1 MSTEEE
7 MSHLGDLEET
17 DDVLAEELSF
27 RSPDIMSVGSQ
38 TFPPGGP
45 NGILR
50 SQSFAGFSGIP
61 ERRSRCNSFLG
72 NSSIP
77 KKPQAKQKKMHN
89 LGHKN
94 SSASKE
100 PQPERVEEI
109 YSALKN
115 GLDECLEVHQ
125 TELDKLTAQLKD
137 MKRNSRLGVLYDLD
151 KQIKTIERYIRR
163 LEFHMSK
170 FDELYEAYCI
180 QRRLREGACK
190 MKQAFAVSPSS
201 RAARES
207 LSEINKSYKEYTENM
222 CTVESEMENLLG
234 EFYIKMKGLAGF
246 ARLCPGDQYEIFM
259 RYGRQRWK
267 LKGKIE
273 VNGKQSWDG
282 DEMFFVPLINSLIS
296 IKVTELKG
304 IATHILVGSVT
315 CETKDLFAAHPQAVA
330 VDINDLGTIK
340 LNLEVTWCPFDTE
353 DLTPSTGNLNKAAAL
368 QRRVSIYSQG
378 TPETPTFKDH
388 SFFSN
393 LQDDVFDSSVETI
406 EKRALSLSFDNLPNG
421 ECTPPR
427 SPRSTPS
434 SSLGYSNPE
443 ITVTPPDHQ
452 LSHLSS
458 EEPVKDIMSASSSGD
473 SASQSQDSQSIV
485 ERASDTEETFAGDKS
500 DLSACQSCLPTMDS
514 NHIYINSNVSVS
526 ILQDSEEASELK
538 PVELDTCEGNITKQL
553 VKRLT
558 STEVPSAPERLQS
571 DSSTYSEAETS
582 RSYLDGTLEESLQG
596 LLMTLEPCKDQY
608 PEYQELYHEI
618 THLEDVLKCKP
629 SVNRSRST
637 SISLTIESALE
648 SFDFL
653 NTSDFDEDDVD
664 EDGGGTVCNGGG
676 ADSVFTDTVIEK
688 TSYRSDHPE
697 ARGHLSEALT
707 EDTGV
712 GTSVASSPL
721 PLTTGNESLD
731 ITLIRHLQYCS
742 ELIKQIVTSGDGLF
756 VLRDLKK
763 KLSRQSQVI
772 KQLSDISK
780 DNMGSTN
787 SVIEVIS
794 GFHDMPSLLA
804 FWTKCSTPVHMY
816 HISADKIVKQLH
828 VTFSQMGNTESPGL
842 ADTVYRTLV
851 AHILDKTE
859 NMLSSNLSG
868 ETITVFQYY
877 DFFSSHNITDLRSYL
892 THLAKEAS
900 LEPLLETS
908 MDTGKMAALEMCT
921 VPHSPDSLNL
931 LLSENGSDVSQALD
945 LLSSAASKSKEF
957 RDKALTYYC
966 EALTQP
972 NVHLQKAACLAL
984 RCLQAQ
990 ESINILVTICQ
1001 SDNEELNKVASETL
1015 MSLGEDG
1022 RQAYEILQRAPP
1034 AGNGRPASECL
1045 ETVPLDTEDG
1055 KQAHECPRRA
1065 ATEGEDDS
1073 LGHECAEK
1081 ADLEGDGRQAHECPE
1096 EVSSVGED
1104 VMWIH
1109 EGLQNAGPKG
1119 EDGEQAHECLD
1130 KVTLEADDGKQHNEC
1145 LEETTP
1151 EVATIAERTVP
1162 ATATAL

>member
-72 NSSIP
+72 NSPIP
-77 KKPQAKQKKMHN
+77 KKPQAKQKRMHN

-170 FDELYEAYCI
+170 ADELYEAYGI

-222 CTVESEMENLLG
+222 CTVEAEMENLLG

-273 VNGKQSWDG
+273 VNGKQSWDS
-282 DEMFFVPLINSLIS
+282 DEMFFVPLIHSLIS

-421 ECTPPR
+421 ERMP
-427 SPRSTPS
+427 PRSTPS

-443 ITVTPPDHQ
+443 ITVSPPEHH
-452 LSHLSS
+452 LIHLSS
-458 EEPVKDIMSASSSGD
+458 EEPVKDITSASSSAD
-473 SASQSQDSQSIV
+473 SASQSQDSQCIV
-485 ERASDTEETFAGDKS
+485 ERASDTEETIAGDKS
-500 DLSACQSCLPTMDS
+500 DLSACQSCLPIMDS
-514 NHIYINSNVSVS
+514 NNIYITSNVSVS

-558 STEVPSAPERLQS
+558 STEIPSTPERLQS

-596 LLMTLEPCKDQY
+596 LLLTLEPCKDQY

-618 THLEDVLKCKP
+618 THLEDVLKVSECK
-629 SVNRSRST
+629 
-637 SISLTIESALE
+637 
-648 SFDFL
+648 
-653 NTSDFDEDDVD
+653 
-664 EDGGGTVCNGGG
+664 
-676 ADSVFTDTVIEK
+676 
-688 TSYRSDHPE
+688 
-697 ARGHLSEALT
+697 
-707 EDTGV
+707 
-712 GTSVASSPL
+712 
-721 PLTTGNESLD
+721 
-731 ITLIRHLQYCS
+731 
-742 ELIKQIVTSGDGLF
+742 
-756 VLRDLKK
+756 
-763 KLSRQSQVI
+763 
-772 KQLSDISK
+772 
-780 DNMGSTN
+780 
-787 SVIEVIS
+787 
-794 GFHDMPSLLA
+794 
-804 FWTKCSTPVHMY
+804 
-816 HISADKIVKQLH
+816 
-828 VTFSQMGNTESPGL
+828 
-842 ADTVYRTLV
+842 
-851 AHILDKTE
+851 
-859 NMLSSNLSG
+859 
-868 ETITVFQYY
+868 
-877 DFFSSHNITDLRSYL
+877 
-892 THLAKEAS
+892 AS
-900 LEPLLETS
+900 L
-908 MDTGKMAALEMCT
+908 
-921 VPHSPDSLNL
+921 
-931 LLSENGSDVSQALD
+931 
-945 LLSSAASKSKEF
+945 
-957 RDKALTYYC
+957 
-966 EALTQP
+966 
-972 NVHLQKAACLAL
+972 CL
-984 RCLQAQ
+984 
-990 ESINILVTICQ
+990 
-1001 SDNEELNKVASETL
+1001 
-1015 MSLGEDG
+1015 
-1022 RQAYEILQRAPP
+1022 
-1034 AGNGRPASECL
+1034 
-1045 ETVPLDTEDG
+1045 
-1055 KQAHECPRRA
+1055 
-1065 ATEGEDDS
+1065 
-1073 LGHECAEK
+1073 
-1081 ADLEGDGRQAHECPE
+1081 
-1096 EVSSVGED
+1096 
-1104 VMWIH
+1104 
-1109 EGLQNAGPKG
+1109 
-1119 EDGEQAHECLD
+1119 
-1130 KVTLEADDGKQHNEC
+1130 
-1145 LEETTP
+1145 
-1151 EVATIAERTVP
+1151 
-1162 ATATAL
+1162 

>member
-7 MSHLGDLEET
+7 INQQGDMDET
-17 DDVLAEELSF
+17 EDVLAEELSF

-72 NSSIP
+72 NSSVP
-77 KKPQAKQKKMHN
+77 KKAPAKQKKMHN

-94 SSASKE
+94 SSSKE

-115 GLDECLEVHQ
+115 GLDEYLEVHQ

-137 MKRNSRLGVLYDLD
+137 MRRNSRLGVLYDLD

-170 FDELYEAYCI
+170 VDELYEAYCI

-190 MKQAFAVSPSS
+190 MKQAFAASPSS
-201 RAARES
+201 KAARES
-207 LSEINKSYKEYTENM
+207 LSEINKSFKEYTENM

-353 DLTPSTGNLNKAAAL
+353 DLTPSTGNINKAAAL

-393 LQDDVFDSSVETI
+393 LQDDVFDSGVETI
-406 EKRALSLSFDNLPNG
+406 EKRALSLSFDDLPHG
-421 ECTPPR
+421 ECTP
-427 SPRSTPS
+427 SRSTPS

-443 ITVTPPDHQ
+443 ITVTPPEHN
-452 LSHLSS
+452 LSDLSS
-458 EEPVKDIMSASSSGD
+458 EEPVKDSMSASTSAD
-473 SASQSQDSQSIV
+473 SADQSQDSPSIV
-485 ERASDTEETFAGDKS
+485 ERASETEETSSGDKS
-500 DLSACQSCLPTMDS
+500 DLPACQSHLPTVDS
-514 NHIYINSNVSVS
+514 NMYITSNVSVS
-526 ILQDSEEASELK
+526 ILQDSEESSELK
-538 PVELDTCEGNITKQL
+538 PVELDTYEGNITKQL

-558 STEVPSAPERLQS
+558 STEIPVVSERLQS
-571 DSSTYSEAETS
+571 ECSTCSEAEAS

-596 LLMTLEPCKDQY
+596 LLLTLEPCKDQY

-629 SVNRSRST
+629 SVNRSRSS
-637 SISLTIESALE
+637 SISLTVESALE

-653 NTSDFDEDDVD
+653 NTSDFDDDDVE
-664 EDGGGTVCNGGG
+664 EDGGGMVCNGRG
-676 ADSVFTDTVIEK
+676 ADSVFTDTVVEK

-731 ITLIRHLQYCS
+731 ITLVRHLQYCS
-742 ELIKQIVTSGDGLF
+742 ELIKQIIASSQVLF
-756 VLRDLKK
+756 ALRDLKK
-763 KLSRQSQVI
+763 KLSRQSHVM

-780 DNMGSTN
+780 ENMGNTN
-787 SVIEVIS
+787 SVVEVIS

-816 HISADKIVKQLH
+816 HISADKMVKNLH
-828 VTFSQMGNTESPGL
+828 ETYSQMLNTEISGL
-842 ADTVYRTLV
+842 ADKVYRMLV

-859 NMLSSNLSG
+859 NMLSSSLSA

-877 DFFSSHNITDLRSYL
+877 DFFSSHNITDLKSYL
-892 THLAKEAS
+892 MHLAEEAS
-900 LEPLLETS
+900 AESVLQTTVEADKTIDLET
-908 MDTGKMAALEMCT
+908 CPR
-921 VPHSPDSLNL
+921 PHSQEILTSLNL
-931 LLSENGSDVSQALD
+931 LLSDNDDDVNHALD
-945 LLSSAASKSKEF
+945 LLASAASKSKEF
-957 RDKALTYYC
+957 REKALTYYC

-972 NVHLQKAACLAL
+972 KDHIQKVACLAL
-984 RCLQAQ
+984 GCLQAK
-990 ESINILVTICQ
+990 ESINILVTVCQ
-1001 SDNEELNKVASETL
+1001 SDNEELSKAASEAL
-1015 MSLGEDG
+1015 LSLGEDG
-1022 RQAYEILQRAPP
+1022 QQAYETLQKASQSAPKED
-1034 AGNGRPASECL
+1034 GRPTYDCL
-1045 ETVPLDTEDG
+1045 EKATPEAEDG
-1055 KQAHECPRRA
+1055 KQAHECV
-1065 ATEGEDDS
+1065 
-1073 LGHECAEK
+1073 EK
-1081 ADLEGDGRQAHECPE
+1081 AIPQAEDERQAHECLEKVAPE
-1096 EVSSVGED
+1096 EET
-1104 VMWIH
+1104 
-1109 EGLQNAGPKG
+1109 AKC
-1119 EDGEQAHECLD
+1119 AYECLD
-1130 KVTLEADDGKQHNEC
+1130 KVTSETENRRQDYEC
-1145 LEETTP
+1145 LGEATPQVESIEEH
-1151 EVATIAERTVP
+1151 RVP
-1162 ATATAL
+1162 ATATAF